1 MMLLKNKRM
10 KQLVFM
16 FSSITGKSEEASE
29 EIILQTETG
38 KAVLN
43 NDRTVLYEQQ
53 TENLYSIAM
62 ELIQSPVYND
72 ITKYLSNENIIK
84 AMKELRVIE
93 EEINNDEE
101 TLVLPKLDAADVKKV
116 KSILLKK
123 QKEKLKL
130 QKQNQLNVRRI
141 ENADK
146 FKR

>member
-1 MMLLKNKRM
+1 MLLKNKRM

-101 TLVLPKLDAADVKKV
+101 TLVLPKLDVADVKKM
-116 KSILLKK
+116 KSIL
-123 QKEKLKL
+123 
-130 QKQNQLNVRRI
+130 
-141 ENADK
+141 
-146 FKR
+146 

>member
-1 MMLLKNKRM
+1 MLLKNKRM

-62 ELIQSPVYND
+62 ELIQFPVYND

>member
-62 ELIQSPVYND
+62 ELIQFPVYND

>member
-1 MMLLKNKRM
+1 MPLKNKRM
-10 KQLVFM
+10 KQLIFM
-16 FSSITGKSEEASE
+16 FSSITGKSEEAAE

-62 ELIQSPVYND
+62 ELEQSQVYND

-84 AMKELRVIE
+84 AMKQLRGIE
-93 EEINNDEE
+93 QERNSDEEI
-101 TLVLPKLDAADVKKV
+101 LVVPKPDAADIKKA

-123 QKEKLKL
+123 QKEMLKL